1 MGLGSACVYRDVFIE
16 MLMKGWAWALPVF
29 LLGKSHNSISP
40 ILKKHKTFLKCGGL
54 SLCDLQILDIKDSMG
69 LLHMGIHN
77 NILELLWTF
86 HLIS

>member
-1 MGLGSACVYRDVFIE
+1 MGLGSA
-16 MLMKGWAWALPVF
+16 WASPVF
-29 LLGKSHNSISP
+29 LLGKSHNFISP
-40 ILKKHKTFLKCGGL
+40 ILKKHKILLECGGL

-77 NILELLWTF
+77 NILQLSLTF